1 VRDRLVEPSAPYGG
15 TGELG
20 ENSRDNCAAI
30 TKRNRGG
37 STHLTGI
44 DRQQNR
50 PYLAKLRKI
59 AKFFMARELLTSW
72 QTYGFC

>member
-1 VRDRLVEPSAPYGG
+1 VRDRFVEPSARCGG
-15 TGELG
+15 AGELG
-20 ENSRDNCAAI
+20 ENPRDNRAAI
-30 TKRNRGG
+30 TKRNHSG
-37 STHLTGI
+37 STHPMGI
-44 DRQQNR
+44 DRQPNR